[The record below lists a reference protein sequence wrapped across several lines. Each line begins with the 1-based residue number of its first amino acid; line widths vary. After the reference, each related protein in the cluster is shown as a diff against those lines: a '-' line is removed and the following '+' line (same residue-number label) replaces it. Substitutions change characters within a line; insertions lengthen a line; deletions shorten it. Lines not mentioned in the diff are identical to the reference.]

1 MNATVTPGRT
11 ARSLSVVESPAENA
25 VDVLVCGSPDRGD
38 DGAAIAAARLLRG
51 LPAGAR
57 VRIVGQLDIDDLLAV
72 PPGGAVVIVDAATGV
87 APGRIVELP
96 LRGFL
101 GAGSET
107 VPRSSHALAMPEV
120 IGVADMVRGHPLAGR
135 IVVVGGRQY
144 GLGRPMSRRVAAS
157 IPALAEAV
165 RRAVVALSGREAT
178 RDTAAGDPDGPD
190 PATSPATGRIP

>member
-11 ARSLSVVESPAENA
+11 ARPLSVVTTDDRVA
-25 VDVLVCGSPDRGD
+25 VDILVCGSPDRGD

-72 PPGGAVVIVDAATGV
+72 PAGGAVVIVDAATGV

-96 LRGFL
+96 LRGFI
-101 GAGSET
+101 GAASET

-120 IGVADMVRGHPLAGR
+120 IGVADMVRGRPLDGR
-135 IVVVGGRQY
+135 IVVIGGRQY
-144 GLGRPMSRRVAAS
+144 GLGRPMSRRVATAV
-157 IPALAEAV
+157 PALAEAV
-165 RRAVVALSGREAT
+165 RQAVAGLSGPEA
-178 RDTAAGDPDGPD
+178 
-190 PATSPATGRIP
+190 PATEASTGGIPAGTSARGRAR